1 MGSPWFSSGMR
12 CCDGRADRDSQRGSW
27 RGLRGP
33 VRMTMGV
40 GNWIARAGNLSSVPA
55 PMCR

>member
-1 MGSPWFSSGMR
+1 MR